1 MSPSDLATLS
11 LLDPDQGV
19 CPEGHACRLSEPVGD
34 RVCENG
40 EYRGLALICWEVTAE
55 AIDAAQG
62 AAANRQVIAWA
73 RSFNQAR
80 VWE

>member
-19 CPEGHACRLSEPVGD
+19 CFDGHACRLSEPVGD

-40 EYRGLALICWEVTAE
+40 EYRGLALICWKVTTE
-55 AIDAAQG
+55 HIDAAEAAG
-62 AAANRQVIAWA
+62 ADKQVIAWA
-73 RSFNQAR
+73 RSFNQA
-80 VWE
+80 